1 MKAGVDS
8 GRDGALVERIVV
20 LRKEVAGDVEKS
32 QDSSFI

>member
-20 LRKEVAGDVEKS
+20 LQKEVASDVEKF
-32 QDSSFI
+32 QYSFI